1 MATEWRSWSPDW
13 RRLDCLADC
22 GELVK
27 RARDSWVEIG
37 GTRSGTWLIG
47 TRVDV
52 GRAFADPL
60 PPPDDEQLYML
71 GAAHRPCLATAV
83 GLLRVGRAQLADT
96 LTVMNVEP
104 IIGEGAHTNW
114 LPAPPGRCPFCQD
127 LESQPTAEDIYP
139 KWLVR
144 EMKRHGVRS
153 TDPQRRRINWP
164 TTPVCQHCNNTW
176 MSTLEN
182 DVKDILT
189 PMFFQV
195 RSLDEDAQCR
205 LALWAAKMAVLMD
218 AVGGNIVPHG
228 AGQGLE
234 VYRRPHHGMHVW
246 IAAYHDPNPLALV
259 SRPIYMPGED
269 PEHELLGLCV
279 TFSVVKVAFQ
289 VLIPFFPGDPAPLEN
304 FRASV
309 PQIWPPTSPQLDW
322 PPPFRFDQTSLQAL
336 AMRINDN
343 REDVTMQVNL
353 SAAERVK
360 VSPSPNESVDEPE
373 RTD

>member
-1 MATEWRSWSPDW
+1 MTPEWRSWSPDW

-27 RARDSWVEIG
+27 RARNSWVELG
-37 GTRSGTWLIG
+37 GTRSGSWLIG

-60 PPPDDEQLYML
+60 PAPGDEQLYML
-71 GAAHRPCLATAV
+71 GAAHRSCLATAV
-83 GLLRVGRAQLADT
+83 GLLRAGRAQLADE
-96 LTVMNVEP
+96 LTVMDIEP
-104 IIGEGAHTNW
+104 ITGDRVHENW
-114 LPAPPGRCPFCQD
+114 LPPPPGRCPFCSD
-127 LESQPTAEDIYP
+127 PHGQPTDEDIYP

-144 EMKRHGVRS
+144 EMKRHGIRS
-153 TDPQRRRINWP
+153 TDPLRRRISWP

-176 MSTLEN
+176 MSALEN

-189 PMFFQV
+189 PMFHQV
-195 RSLDEDAQCR
+195 RSLDEHAQGR

-234 VYRRPHHGMHVW
+234 IYRQPHHGMLVW

-269 PEHELLGLCV
+269 PKHELLGLCV

-289 VLIPFFPGDPAPLEN
+289 VFIPFFDGDLAPLED
-304 FRASV
+304 FHGSV
-309 PQIWPPTSPQLDW
+309 LQIWPPTGPRLDW
-322 PPPFRFDQTSLQAL
+322 PPPFRFDQTSIQAL
-336 AMRINDN
+336 AVRINDN
-343 REDVTMQVNL
+343 REDVTMEVNL
-353 SAAERVK
+353 SAAVRVRRA
-360 VSPSPNESVDEPE
+360 PTEGPG
-373 RTD
+373 